1 MEAYKHKENNNEI
14 LLDLANRYAN
24 EYISWFESKIE
35 YYCHHGRRSRFYCI
49 ILYIRALIRCRQIKH
64 SLKKAVK
71 NLKLIDSEISKC
83 LKAYDKVISDYL
95 DSLLKER
102 NNENDN

>member
-1 MEAYKHKENNNEI
+1 MEVYKHKETNNEI
-14 LLDLANRYAN
+14 WLDFANRYAN
-24 EYISWFESKIE
+24 EFISWFESKIE
-35 YYCHHGRRSRFYCI
+35 YCSHHGRRRKSIFYCI
-49 ILYIRALIRCRQIKH
+49 RLYIRALIRCWQIKH

-71 NLKLIDSEISKC
+71 NLKFIDSEISKC

-102 NNENDN
+102 NN

>member
-1 MEAYKHKENNNEI
+1 MEVYKHKENNNEMW
-14 LLDLANRYAN
+14 LDLADRYAN
-24 EYISWFESKIE
+24 KFISWFEPKIE
-35 YYCHHGRRSRFYCI
+35 YCSHHGRRKKSIFYCI
-49 ILYIRALIRCRQIKH
+49 RLYIRVVIRCRHIKH

-71 NLKLIDSEISKC
+71 NLKFIDSEISKC

-102 NNENDN
+102 NN

>member
-35 YYCHHGRRSRFYCI
+35 YCSHHGRRRKSIFYCI
-49 ILYIRALIRCRQIKH
+49 RLYIQALIRCRQIKH
-64 SLKKAVK
+64 SLKNAVK
-71 NLKLIDSEISKC
+71 NLKFIDSEISKC

-102 NNENDN
+102 NN